1 MEELRSTDVLD
12 REIRADSEK
21 KAEKILARA
30 EENAKAILSEVQE
43 RLVKAKNDI
52 DAASRKR
59 LDVLEKN
66 LDASLPL
73 EKQRYLV
80 SFINDS
86 VVEAMKNYLEK
97 LDSSK
102 KEQII
107 ENLVK
112 KAREITGDAK
122 VSALACGSLS
132 KTSAEKILKNVY
144 GQSCIGVEVK
154 TKSGNEVESLFDYGV
169 IVSTE
174 DKRITCRL
182 TLEEKTNEILSQK
195 REQLALALF
204 GGRLPE

>member
-21 KAEKILARA
+21 KASEILSRA
-30 EENAKAILSEVQE
+30 EENAKSILSEVQE
-43 RLVKAKNDI
+43 RILKAKEEV
-52 DAASRKR
+52 DAASKKR
-59 LDVLEKN
+59 LGVLEKN
-66 LDASLPL
+66 LNASLPL

-86 VVEAMKNYLEK
+86 IVDAMKNHIEN

-102 KEQII
+102 KEQLI
-107 ENLVK
+107 ENLAK
-112 KAREITGDAK
+112 KAKAVTGDAK
-122 VSALACGSLS
+122 VTAIATGNMT
-132 KTSAEKILKNVY
+132 KASAEKILKNVY
-144 GQSCIGVEVK
+144 GTSCLKVEENHK
-154 TKSGNEVESLFDYGV
+154 HDDDDLLAYG
-169 IVSTE
+169 IILSTE
-174 DKRITCRL
+174 NRKITCRL

>member
-21 KAEKILARA
+21 KASEILSRA
-30 EENAKAILSEVQE
+30 EENAKSILSEVQE
-43 RLVKAKNDI
+43 RILKAKEEV
-52 DAASRKR
+52 DAASKKR
-59 LDVLEKN
+59 LGVLEKN
-66 LDASLPL
+66 LNASLPL

-86 VVEAMKNYLEK
+86 IVDAMKNHIEN

-102 KEQII
+102 KEQLI
-107 ENLVK
+107 ENLAK
-112 KAREITGDAK
+112 KAKAVTGDAK
-122 VSALACGSLS
+122 VTAIATGNMT
-132 KTSAEKILKNVY
+132 KDSAEKILKNVY
-144 GQSCIGVEVK
+144 GTSCLKVEANHK
-154 TKSGNEVESLFDYGV
+154 HDDDLLAYG
-169 IVSTE
+169 IILSTE
-174 DKRITCRL
+174 DRKITCRL

>member
-21 KAEKILARA
+21 KAAEILARA
-30 EENAKAILSEVQE
+30 EENAKTILGEVQE
-43 RLVKAKNDI
+43 RILKAKEEV
-52 DAASRKR
+52 DAASKKR
-59 LDVLEKN
+59 LGVLEKN
-66 LDASLPL
+66 LGASLPL

-86 VVEAMKNYLEK
+86 IVEAMKTYFVN

-102 KEQII
+102 KEQLI
-107 ENLVK
+107 ENLAK
-112 KAREITGDAK
+112 NAKAVTGDAN
-122 VSALACGSLS
+122 VTALATGNMTKAC
-132 KTSAEKILKNVY
+132 AEKILKNVY
-144 GQSCIGVEVK
+144 GSACIKVEENHK
-154 TKSGNEVESLFDYGV
+154 HDDDLLAYG
-169 IVSTE
+169 IILSTE
-174 DKRITCRL
+174 DGKITCRL

>member
-21 KAEKILARA
+21 KASEILSRA
-30 EENAKAILSEVQE
+30 EENAKSILSEVQE
-43 RLVKAKNDI
+43 RILKAKEEV
-52 DAASRKR
+52 DAASKKR
-59 LDVLEKN
+59 LGVLEKN
-66 LDASLPL
+66 LNASLPL

-86 VVEAMKNYLEK
+86 IVDAMKNHIEN

-102 KEQII
+102 KEQLI
-107 ENLVK
+107 ENLAK
-112 KAREITGDAK
+112 KAKAVTGDAK
-122 VSALACGSLS
+122 VTAIATGNMT

-144 GQSCIGVEVK
+144 GTSCLKVEE
-154 TKSGNEVESLFDYGV
+154 NHRHDDDLLAYG
-169 IVSTE
+169 IILSTE
-174 DKRITCRL
+174 DRKITCRL